1 MLSILSLSLSWVAPS
16 VRPAPIGGG
25 RAPHALLQAAA
36 VDLDSLGVKGLPI
49 EKTVRG
55 FQLVADQKLKYQQL
69 LFLAKK
75 LPDMEEALCVDERR
89 VPGCLS
95 VVYVHATQDDEGLIS
110 FQGTSDA
117 QLTKGL
123 VAMLVNGLSG
133 CTNEQIQGVQPAFI
147 QATGLEQSLT
157 PGRNNVRSES
167 SQTSRPCLFLCRAL
181 APGPPLSCDPRS
193 NPRTHPPTAHLSYAL
208 AVC

>member
-1 MLSILSLSLSWVAPS
+1 MLSILSFSLTWVAPS
-16 VRPAPIGGG
+16 LRPAQVGAG
-25 RAPHALLQAAA
+25 RAPRAFLQAAA
-36 VDLDSLGVKGLPI
+36 VDLEALGVKGLPI

-55 FQLVADQKLKYQQL
+55 FQMFADQKLKYQQL

-75 LPDMEEALCVDERR
+75 LPDMDEDLCIDERR

-95 VVYVHATQDDEGLIS
+95 TVYVHATRDDDGLIS
-110 FQGTSDA
+110 FKGTSDA

-157 PGRNNVRSES
+157 PGRNNVCSNASQLPSDLHKYATNFSPWLLATS
-167 SQTSRPCLFLCRAL
+167 SLMFPLCACPCHAHVSRGF
-181 APGPPLSCDPRS
+181 
-193 NPRTHPPTAHLSYAL
+193 
-208 AVC
+208 